1 MRRTCTDSAEIGEVM
16 EPLVIDIETD
26 DRSLSMTFD
35 QATVRG
41 SDVLPGVAYQGLIV
55 RKGGDVLSDVLR
67 FVIDGSIA
75 LEINLLSNWLY
86 DKVKDRPR
94 ATQIRIR
101 RKIVEKV
108 TPEGIERVIKEE
120 IEGPINRD

>member
-1 MRRTCTDSAEIGEVM
+1 M

-35 QATVRG
+35 QSTVRG
-41 SDVLPGVAYQGLIV
+41 SVVLPGLVYQGLIV

-86 DKVKDRPR
+86 DKVKARPR
-94 ATQIRIR
+94 PTQIRIR

-108 TPEGIERVIKEE
+108 TPEGIERVIREE